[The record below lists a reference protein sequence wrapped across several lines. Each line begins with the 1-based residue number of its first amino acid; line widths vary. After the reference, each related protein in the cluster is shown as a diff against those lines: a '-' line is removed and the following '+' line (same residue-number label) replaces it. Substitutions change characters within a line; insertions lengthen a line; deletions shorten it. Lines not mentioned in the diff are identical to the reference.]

1 MTSPDPTDRERFNYE
16 ILKYELETFQ
26 SRYKNFEKTYL
37 LIIGISIFFI
47 FFFSFPYSTLLSTK
61 NILEP
66 ISSKLDEIG
75 KDSLFVRNL
84 INSIPSVNHNKIL
97 PYNNSE
103 LNSLQKNLNELEYIL
118 NQTHG
123 SLIKDNDNDIN
134 DQLKMF
140 DEQI

>member
-97 PYNNSE
+97 PYNNSNFFE
-103 LNSLQKNLNELEYIL
+103 VNLILNCYRVIFYYNLLMEWNLLNSLQTMNLFLFHL
-118 NQTHG
+118 T
-123 SLIKDNDNDIN
+123 
-134 DQLKMF
+134 
-140 DEQI
+140 